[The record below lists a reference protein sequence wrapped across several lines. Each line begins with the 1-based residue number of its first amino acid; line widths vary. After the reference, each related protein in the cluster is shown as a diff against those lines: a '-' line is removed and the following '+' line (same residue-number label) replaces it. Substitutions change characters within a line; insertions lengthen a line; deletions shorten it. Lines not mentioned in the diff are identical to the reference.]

1 VLEWL
6 RVDLILSHLE
16 REKLTEQDWIT
27 IVIVIRSHR
36 STSAICDL
44 LLQSTDVGGLPVC
57 LCVLGTQVS
66 PAETDEPIKM
76 LFGSILIGAQGTTF

>member
-1 VLEWL
+1 MNSELGHCHRHYRGQKTKNVLEWL

-16 REKLTEQDWIT
+16 REKLTEPDWIT

-44 LLQSTDVGGLPVC
+44 LLQSTDVGGLYLSVC
-57 LCVLGTQVS
+57 VCW
-66 PAETDEPIKM
+66 ARR
-76 LFGSILIGAQGTTF
+76 